1 MSVVQAVLQAQC
13 WHYSALRALVLLWAG
28 MCLTIAAIVF
38 TILVVFHSYLAATN
52 QTTYEM
58 MKRKLSCL
66 AVCLAGIYVPF
77 CGCMKWTQPPY
88 PCHYIRLWI
97 PLKARSCKCVYM
109 SLGMCHTARSEC
121 FVDIAM
127 SLLLCLCRFVCA
139 VSSAILQCH
148 GRLGPPSRHRR
159 GTQGWQEEQG

>member
-1 MSVVQAVLQAQC
+1 VSAVQAVLQAQC

-66 AVCLAGIYVPF
+66 AVCLAGICVPF
-77 CGCMKWTQPPY
+77 CGCMHWAQPTY
-88 PCHYIRLWI
+88 PCRYIWLCI
-97 PLKARSCKCVYM
+97 PLKGRISSCKCVHM
-109 SLGMCHTARSEC
+109 QSLSLGMWFKARSEWSVE
-121 FVDIAM
+121 FAM
-127 SLLLCLCRFVCA
+127 TLLLCPCRFVCA
-139 VSSAILQCH
+139 ISSAIL
-148 GRLGPPSRHRR
+148 
-159 GTQGWQEEQG
+159 